1 MANNPLS
8 PDSILH
14 HMAEALPTHQKDDTD
29 SDISS
34 SYEAIALFSHA
45 CMIAVGFRLIGFAEG
60 QENKTECEQL
70 APRLSSKW
78 NSSFGSHSF
87 LYAHSQSSMQ
97 YVVKID
103 RLGGKA
109 EIRGIGL
116 GDEKIT
122 RLEITAR
129 DYVSTSALPLRI
141 PFINDQ
147 EDRSS
152 LKSRLKEIFVSPP
165 RIADLASLF
174 KISIIQR
181 LIPSLQKEG
190 YEDSQQSAG
199 GRAGEGAGEASRAH
213 DEREETQ
220 ARRNPP
226 PNPTTDPGLPAPA
239 RPYPYN
245 DHLADPPRRPIP
257 AGDFPPPGFDD
268 ELDLNR
274 LRRYNPQG
282 TISPFNIVHD
292 DLHPAGLG
300 PNDPFPGSFTGG
312 AGARGLGGVG
322 GMHPTFDN
330 PLFAGQGQRLGG
342 GRGVFNPHAPPGAR
356 YDPLGPGDGP
366 QRGGGGR
373 PPNPFMGYGDADFM

>member
-60 QENKTECEQL
+60 QENKAECAQL

-87 LYAHSQSSMQ
+87 LYAHSQSSMN

-141 PFINDQ
+141 PFTNDQ
-147 EDRSS
+147 EDRSD
-152 LKSRLKEIFVSPP
+152 LKSRLKEIFISPP

-174 KISIIQR
+174 KINIIQR

-190 YEDSQQSAG
+190 YEDSQQG
-199 GRAGEGAGEASRAH
+199 VGESAGEASRVH

-220 ARRNPP
+220 ARRNPL
-226 PNPTTDPGLPAPA
+226 PNPTADPRLPAPA

-245 DHLADPPRRPIP
+245 DPLADPPRRPIP

-274 LRRYNPQG
+274 LRRPDPRG
-282 TISPFNIVHD
+282 TISPFNIGHD

-312 AGARGLGGVG
+312 AGARGLGGIG
-322 GMHPTFDN
+322 GMHPTFDD

-342 GRGVFNPHAPPGAR
+342 GRGVFNPQAPPGAR

-373 PPNPFMGYGDADFM
+373 PPNPFMGYGDGDFM